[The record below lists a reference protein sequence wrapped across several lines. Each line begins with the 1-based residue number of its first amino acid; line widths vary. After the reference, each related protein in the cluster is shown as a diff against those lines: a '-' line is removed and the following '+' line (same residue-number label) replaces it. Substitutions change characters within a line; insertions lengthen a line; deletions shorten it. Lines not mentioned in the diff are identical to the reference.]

1 VSSAQSASSYAIQ
14 TSGLI
19 KSFGVQNA
27 VDNIDLKVPAGSIFG
42 FLGPNGSGKTTTIR
56 MLLGLAD
63 VTSGSISLL
72 GSQVPEQIGD
82 ALPHVGALVEGP
94 AFYPYISG
102 RGNLHRYDSADRYA
116 DPATRDERVERA
128 LTTVGLQHAAEK
140 KVHAYSLGMKQRL
153 GIANALLQPR
163 KLLILDEPT
172 NGLDPQG
179 TREVRTLI
187 RSLSA
192 QGITIFISSH
202 LLIEIEQICTHLAVM
217 SAGKIVAQGSLAEL
231 AHSEI
236 LNLEIRTPDT
246 DKAIATLN
254 SLDIEARFEN
264 NRVRANIAAGFVAP
278 NTIVD
283 ALVKSG
289 VRVEGFNLDAPT
301 LEERF
306 VSLTGEGFDV
316 AG

>member
-1 VSSAQSASSYAIQ
+1 
-14 TSGLI
+14 
-19 KSFGVQNA
+19 
-27 VDNIDLKVPAGSIFG
+27 
-42 FLGPNGSGKTTTIR
+42 
-56 MLLGLAD
+56 
-63 VTSGSISLL
+63 
-72 GSQVPEQIGD
+72 
-82 ALPHVGALVEGP
+82 
-94 AFYPYISG
+94 
-102 RGNLHRYDSADRYA
+102 
-116 DPATRDERVERA
+116 
-128 LTTVGLQHAAEK
+128 
-140 KVHAYSLGMKQRL
+140 
-153 GIANALLQPR
+153 
-163 KLLILDEPT
+163 
-172 NGLDPQG
+172 
-179 TREVRTLI
+179 
-187 RSLSA
+187 
-192 QGITIFISSH
+192 
-202 LLIEIEQICTHLAVM
+202 M

-264 NRVRANIAAGFVAP
+264 NRVRANIAAGFLAP